1 MRLVFSAVSVLP
13 QPCLLLSFDYILA
26 NHTMKTIRLAHATG
40 RPWMI
45 YAGWKKPHAPWGSPS
60 RMYELY
66 EPLEEKVRLPRNQF
80 RPRRSPNISS
90 IGDFFLRLDN
100 GTFDDIYP
108 WGPDQAAPDEVVLRN
123 RQACAP
129 HHTLNFADPSVS
141 PHGP

>member
-1 MRLVFSAVSVLP
+1 
-13 QPCLLLSFDYILA
+13 
-26 NHTMKTIRLAHATG
+26 MKTIRLAHATG

-45 YAGWKKPHAPWGSPS
+45 YAGWKKHHAPWGSPS

-129 HHTLNFADPSVS
+129 HHTLNFAHPSVS